1 MYEEI
6 RAQLD
11 QAWGHGPGT
20 GTLTCYAPI
29 EDAPRDKD
37 GKALLAV
44 RQEFCAYQAVE
55 SVLPALLKS
64 GDVQE
69 ITRATY
75 LEATAMFAGPT
86 GGIST

>member
-44 RQEFCAYQAVE
+44 RVEFCQYEAVAA
-55 SVLPALLKS
+55 VLPGLLES
-64 GDVQE
+64 GAVSE
-69 ITRATY
+69 ITRAEY
-75 LEATAMFAGPT
+75 LAAVPT
-86 GGIST
+86 KMP